1 MMSLDPVNFPLV
13 WMRQNGRDTQ
23 AELAEFSALL
33 ARAEPFV
40 ILSDRRVGDAGDQP
54 DRDQRTQVAL
64 WKRDNR
70 EALQLWVKG
79 MIMLE
84 PDEAQCAMAE
94 EFAEYAA
101 KFWGYPVL
109 VAADEARARLLALAL
124 LSQ

>member
-1 MMSLDPVNFPLV
+1 MSLDSANFPLV
-13 WMRQNGRDTQ
+13 WMRRNGRDTQ
-23 AELAEFSALL
+23 AELAAFSALL

-40 ILSDRRVGDAGDQP
+40 ILSDRRVGDAGEEP

-70 EALQLWVKG
+70 EALKLWVKG

-84 PDEAQCAMAE
+84 PDAAQCAAAE
-94 EFAEYAA
+94 AFAEYAA

-109 VAADEARARLLALAL
+109 VAADEARARLLAVTL
-124 LSQ
+124 LSE

>member
-1 MMSLDPVNFPLV
+1 MSLDTADFPLV
-13 WMRQNGRDTQ
+13 WMRRNGRDTQ

-40 ILSDRRVGDAGDQP
+40 LMTDRSVGDEGEEH
-54 DRDQRTQVAL
+54 DRDARTQVAL

-70 EALQLWVKG
+70 AALKRWAKG

-84 PDEAQCAMAE
+84 PDDAKRVAAEA
-94 EFAEYAA
+94 FAEYGA

-109 VAADEARARLLALAL
+109 VAADEAAGRMLALTL
-124 LSQ
+124 LSK

>member
-1 MMSLDPVNFPLV
+1 MSLDSANFPLV

-23 AELAEFSALL
+23 AELAAFSALL

-40 ILSDRRVGDAGDQP
+40 ILSDRRVGDAGEEP

-70 EALQLWVKG
+70 EALKLWVKG

-84 PDEAQCAMAE
+84 PDAAQYAAAEA
-94 EFAEYAA
+94 FAEYAA

-109 VAADEARARLLALAL
+109 VAADEARARLLAVTL
-124 LSQ
+124 LSE

>member
-1 MMSLDPVNFPLV
+1 MSLDTADFPLV

-40 ILSDRRVGDAGDQP
+40 LMTDRSVGDEEQEHDP
-54 DRDQRTQVAL
+54 DARTQVAL

-70 EALQLWVKG
+70 EALKLWVKG

-84 PDEAQCAMAE
+84 PDDAKRAAAE
-94 EFAEYAA
+94 EFAEYGA

-109 VAADEARARLLALAL
+109 VAADEAAGRVLAQTLLLK
-124 LSQ
+124 